1 MKRVFDFVIALC
13 GTVLLAPVFL
23 ITAVVVKLDSPGP
36 VFFRQERV
44 GRRGERFRIFKFR
57 TMVTNKTG
65 WGRRFTILGDKRVT
79 RVGRWL
85 RDCKLDE
92 LPQLFNVIKGEMS
105 LVGPRP
111 EVPEFVDLFWEEFEP
126 ILQARPGIT
135 HEASILFRHEE
146 AILSTVSDP
155 DRFYRETIMPRKLE
169 IYTRSMDQES
179 LASDV
184 KTILDTVLSVV
195 KSVTPEPESVQPVT
209 PQAIALGQVES
220 EPAQARQRGSEPS
233 CKPFIPV
240 RRRIVPERRR
250 RVRVEHASV

>member
-13 GTVLLAPVFL
+13 GSVLLAPVFL
-23 ITAVVVKLDSPGP
+23 ITAVAVKLDSPGP

-57 TMVTNKTG
+57 TMVANKTG

-85 RDCKLDE
+85 RDFKLDE

-155 DRFYRETIMPRKLE
+155 DRFYRETIMPQKLD
-169 IYTRSMDQES
+169 IYTRSMNQES
-179 LASDV
+179 LARDV

-195 KSVTPEPESVQPVT
+195 KSVTPESVTVQPGPPREVE
-209 PQAIALGQVES
+209 PGQVEP
-220 EPAQARQRGSEPS
+220 EPAPGRERCDEPS
-233 CKPFIPV
+233 RAPRILV
-240 RRRIVPERRR
+240 HRRIAPERRR
-250 RVRVEHASV
+250 RVRVGHASV